1 MLSPRVRRVQLG
13 FLRSKKTS
21 SIGSMSK
28 NFCPR
33 GWGLAECSEG
43 HRWPPKDSGGRE
55 PGRRRH
61 GLIVIAIRAVHRTL
75 QSRKTPI
82 LKKQK
87 SRPVPKAA
95 MELNSDSKTLRFFPQ
110 TKLLW
115 WVPSVPAPP
124 LTRHPHPQPRS
135 IPANYILG
143 SAHIPRCTIYS

>member
-1 MLSPRVRRVQLG
+1 MLSPRVRRVQLS

-21 SIGSMSK
+21 SIGFMSK

-43 HRWPPKDSGGRE
+43 HRWAPKDSGGRE

-95 MELNSDSKTLRFFPQ
+95 TELNSDSKTLRFFFH
-110 TKLLW
+110 K
-115 WVPSVPAPP
+115 PSCYGGF
-124 LTRHPHPQPRS
+124 LRS
-135 IPANYILG
+135 L
-143 SAHIPRCTIYS
+143 HHL